1 MDNTSFASLQ
11 QQLQQANQQIQ
22 QLTNQTMQANE
33 EIQRLRA
40 SHVSSIPMPSA
51 YPPQHIR
58 PPPRPQFFFPPPPPV
73 VSNQHNNARPS
84 MPQGPPPIPHGFTF
98 GPFNNI
104 SQQIPTP
111 GHIPTF
117 ASSTI
122 HTTIPPNVGN
132 TSGSIPTKTR

>member
-1 MDNTSFASLQ
+1 MDNASLASLQ

-22 QLTNQTMQANE
+22 QLTSQTMQANE

-40 SHVSSIPMPSA
+40 SRTQPMPITSP

-58 PPPRPQFFFPPPPPV
+58 PPPRPQFFFPQPPPG
-73 VSNQHNNARPS
+73 HNNDVRPPL
-84 MPQGPPPIPHGFTF
+84 PQGPPVFTF
-98 GPFNNI
+98 GPFNNV
-104 SQQIPTP
+104 SQPIP

-122 HTTIPPNVGN
+122 HTT
-132 TSGSIPTKTR
+132 